1 MAPDYSPRRLRTQPG
16 RAEGR
21 GWKPRMSVFDEN
33 PVPIVWGRATRTVG
47 YPPRRPDRLTT
58 RRAAVRQWRRRSR
71 TRRHPIG
78 CPRPLRRRTC
88 PTGVPAG
95 AQESAA
101 GVWRCEIR
109 LTSAAPA
116 RPSRHSPIHRMGTTP
131 KTAMADP
138 QPNMQTTRARPWE
151 RIRRAHPLSN
161 EPMRAPAPGAAN
173 GSEEPYRVIPTIGA
187 LSTWPSMEPRKG
199 TPKLKIP
206 PSAAI
211 R

>member
-1 MAPDYSPRRLRTQPG
+1 MR
-16 RAEGR
+16 
-21 GWKPRMSVFDEN
+21 N
-33 PVPIVWGRATRTVG
+33 TV
-47 YPPRRPDRLTT
+47 
-58 RRAAVRQWRRRSR
+58 
-71 TRRHPIG
+71 
-78 CPRPLRRRTC
+78 
-88 PTGVPAG
+88 
-95 AQESAA
+95 
-101 GVWRCEIR
+101 

-138 QPNMQTTRARPWE
+138 QPNMQTTRGATLGTNPSCPSTQQRTDG
-151 RIRRAHPLSN
+151 
-161 EPMRAPAPGAAN
+161 APAPGAAN